1 MMESFHDV
9 RFPTAI
15 SFGATG
21 GPERRVEIVTMT
33 SGQERRNLRQSR
45 SRRRFDAG
53 TGVRALDDLSEIV
66 AFFEARRGAFHAFRF
81 RDPFDHRSCGPG
93 IEPSANDQTIGISD
107 GEETRFQLTKAYGE
121 GADAYL
127 RDIVLPVAGSVSVAV
142 NGFALDP
149 NAFEVDVLMGEV
161 SLAEPPAVNAVVSAG
176 YLFDIA
182 ARFDAERLEI
192 SLSSFKA
199 GQIPTIPIVE
209 VFP

>member
-1 MMESFHDV
+1 MESFHNV

-33 SGQERRNLRQSR
+33 SGREQRNLRQAR

-93 IEPSANDQTIGISD
+93 TQPSASDQVIGIGD
-107 GEETRFQLTKAYGE
+107 GERTQFRLTKAYGQDP
-121 GADAYL
+121 DAYL
-127 RDIVLPVAGSVSVAV
+127 RDITLPVEGSVSVAID
-142 NGFALDP
+142 GFALDP
-149 NAFEVDVLMGEV
+149 EGFGVDDLSGTVTF
-161 SLAEPPAVNAVVSAG
+161 AQPPAANAVVSVG
-176 YLFDIA
+176 FLFDIA
-182 ARFDAERLEI
+182 ARFDADRLEI
-192 SLSSFKA
+192 SLSTFKA
-199 GQIPTIPIVE
+199 GHIPTIPIVE
-209 VFP
+209 VFV